1 MVAVAD
7 VSIYVVI
14 ELANVGDVKPHTG
27 VRLYAD
33 FIYNLMIMLCSFSN
47 MSTLQ
52 YIIFT

>member
-1 MVAVAD
+1 MVAVTD

-33 FIYNLMIMLCSFSN
+33 FIYNLMMFSVHLVTCRPYN
-47 MSTLQ
+47 T
-52 YIIFT
+52 